1 MRWFCGIFHNVYER
15 ISCEKQRS
23 VFFSKKNG
31 FFSAGAGENAP
42 AAPKNN
48 GWRSTAITHYF
59 SSGRDKKT
67 FENADNHSP

>member
-1 MRWFCGIFHNVYER
+1 MYMSAFHAKSN
-15 ISCEKQRS
+15 ILF
-23 VFFSKKNG
+23 FFSKKNG
-31 FFSAGAGENAP
+31 FFSAGTGENAP